1 MNHNLTVR
9 KFEVTTKSF
18 PIFPVMGVVTGIVLE
33 ENGFQGI
40 HELMDHFF
48 PGIMTM
54 GAAIM
59 MPVAKEEILKQHP
72 FLKDISECTKDNY
85 KKWIEEEMK
94 KLPAF
99 LDITGPVHVDS
110 ARRKKLSEDFLKGAM
125 SR

>member
-72 FLKDISECTKDNY
+72 FLKDIAECTKDNY
-85 KKWIEEEMK
+85 KKWVEEEMK

-99 LDITGPVHVDS
+99 LDITGPVQVDA
-110 ARRKKLSEDFLKGAM
+110 ARRKKLSEDFLKGVT

>member
-33 ENGFQGI
+33 ENGFLGI

-72 FLKDISECTKDNY
+72 FLKDVAECTKDNY
-85 KKWIEEEMK
+85 KKWVEEEMK

-99 LDITGPVHVDS
+99 LDITGPIQVDP
-110 ARRKKLSEDFLKGAM
+110 ARRKKLSEDFLKGVM